1 MPSSSET
8 VLVVTDNLFIPRA
21 ELSYR
26 ASRSGG
32 PGGQHV
38 NTSSTRVELV
48 WDVNGSPSL
57 TEEQRT
63 LILEKLANRINAEGQ
78 LQLASSDN
86 RSQFRNKEAVTE
98 RFTELLREALHV
110 PKPRKKTRPSRA
122 NREKRL
128 EAKKRR
134 SETKRMRGPVGY
146 E

>member
-1 MPSSSET
+1 MSSDT
-8 VLVVTDNLFIPRA
+8 VLIVTDNLFIPRA

-38 NTSSTRVELV
+38 NTSSTRVELL
-48 WDVNGSPSL
+48 WDVNGTPSL
-57 TEEQRT
+57 TDEQRA
-63 LILEKLANRINAEGQ
+63 LVLEKLANRINAEGQ

-98 RFTELLREALHV
+98 RFADLLREALHV

-134 SETKRMRGPVGY
+134 SETKKMRGPVGMD
-146 E
+146 